1 MKVYMKSQ
9 LSKSLTIECQNL
21 LEFSSL
27 LLAIAEEVSELT
39 GVDVVLNVNQKPLVE
54 LKGARELLHQLPDT
68 LKELVDYWRD
78 FFWVTIQISISIK
91 HSILDFIPKR

>member
-9 LSKSLTIECQNL
+9 LPKSLTIEHPNL

-39 GVDVVLNVNQKPLVE
+39 GVNVVLNVNQKALVE

-68 LKELVDYWRD
+68 LNELVNYWRD
-78 FFWVTIQISISIK
+78 FFWVTI
-91 HSILDFIPKR
+91 